1 MRWLLAVLALAAP
14 AGADVVSARFA
25 DPTDRYPHN
34 VLGDIRGW
42 GRLDITRA
50 DGSVRRIVLPDDR
63 VFEDI
68 APRLWDVTGDGRP
81 EVVVIE
87 ADATRGARLVV
98 QGARGLIAA
107 SDFIGMRFRWLA
119 PLGVGDVMGNGGVQI
134 AWVETPHLGR
144 TLRLGALKGER
155 IEVVA
160 SLPGI
165 TAHRIGDEFIAGG
178 LRACAPEI
186 VALSPDW
193 VRVLRVGWQGGR
205 LVAQDAGPN
214 RPGAWQA
221 ALRCP

>member
-1 MRWLLAVLALAAP
+1 MRWVVVLLALAAP
-14 AGADVVSARFA
+14 GWADVVSARFA

-42 GRLDITRA
+42 GRLEITRA
-50 DGSVRRIVLPDDR
+50 DGTVRRIVLPTER

-81 EVVVIE
+81 EVVVVE
-87 ADATRGARLVV
+87 ADADRGARLVV
-98 QGARGLIAA
+98 HGSDGLIAA
-107 SDFIGMRFRWLA
+107 SDFIGTPFRWLA
-119 PLGVGDVMGNGGVQI
+119 PLGAGDVLGNGGVQI

-144 TLRLGALKGER
+144 VLRLGIQNGDR
-155 IEVVA
+155 IAVVA

-165 TAHRIGDEFIAGG
+165 TAHRIGDEVITGG
-178 LRACAPEI
+178 LRPCAPEI

-193 VRVLRVGWQGGR
+193 ARVLRVGWQGGR
-205 LVAQDAGPN
+205 LVAQDAGRN
-214 RPGAWQA
+214 RPGAVEA

>member
-42 GRLDITRA
+42 GALEISRA
-50 DGSVRRIVLPDDR
+50 DGTVRRIVLPVER

-81 EVVVIE
+81 EVVVVE

-98 QGARGLIAA
+98 QGAQGLIAA
-107 SDFIGMRFRWLA
+107 SDFIGTRFRWLA
-119 PLGVGDVMGNGGVQI
+119 PLGVGDVLGTGAVQI

-144 TLRLGALKGER
+144 TLRLGALQDGR
-155 IEVVA
+155 IAVLA

-165 TAHRIGDEFIAGG
+165 TAHRIGDDLITGG
-178 LRACAPEI
+178 LRPCAPQI

-193 VRVLRVGWQGGR
+193 ARVLRIGWQAGR
-205 LVAQDAGPN
+205 LVAQEAGRN
-214 RPGAWQA
+214 RPGAVKA

>member
-1 MRWLLAVLALAAP
+1 MRWALALLALAAP
-14 AGADVVSARFA
+14 ALADVQSARFA

-42 GRLDITRA
+42 GALEISRA
-50 DGSVRRIVLPDDR
+50 DGTVRRILL
-63 VFEDI
+63 DI

-81 EVVVIE
+81 EVVVVE

-98 QGARGLIAA
+98 HGADGLIAA
-107 SDFIGMRFRWLA
+107 SDFIGTRFRWLA
-119 PLGVGDVMGNGGVQI
+119 PLGVGDITGTGGVQI

-155 IEVVA
+155 IEVLA

-165 TAHRIGDEFIAGG
+165 TAHRIGDEFILGG
-178 LRACAPEI
+178 VRPCAPQI

-193 VRVLRVGWQGGR
+193 ARVLRVGWQGGR
-205 LVAQDAGPN
+205 LVAQDAGRN
-214 RPGAWQA
+214 RPGAVEA

>member
-1 MRWLLAVLALAAP
+1 MRWALALLALAAP
-14 AGADVVSARFA
+14 ALADVQSARFA

-42 GRLDITRA
+42 GALEISRA
-50 DGSVRRIVLPDDR
+50 DGTVRRILLPEER

-81 EVVVIE
+81 EVVVVE

-98 QGARGLIAA
+98 HGADGLIAA
-107 SDFIGMRFRWLA
+107 SDFIGTRFRWLA
-119 PLGVGDVMGNGGVQI
+119 PLGVGDITGTGGVQI

-155 IEVVA
+155 IEVLA

-165 TAHRIGDEFIAGG
+165 TAHRIGDEFILGG
-178 LRACAPEI
+178 VRPCAPQI

-193 VRVLRVGWQGGR
+193 ARVLRVGWQGGR
-205 LVAQDAGPN
+205 LVAQDAGRN
-214 RPGAWQA
+214 RPGAVEA